1 MQPKTPQKKYE
12 LELWINGVM
21 VADISKL
28 AKDRSYK
35 IKRND
40 TEELEFTLDVTAFEE
55 HCVNAGRD
63 PEATLVPYVTDVRV
77 RRNGKYLFGTQVVD
91 MNYTFGEGG
100 ANVAV
105 KCTGFLDLFRDR
117 YITKFYPNTTDAA
130 DIARDMLDD
139 TQVVYGDFG
148 VVNGPEQYLTDVP
161 RERTYIDQNIKDAL
175 INLTELVNGQ
185 FDFAFT
191 YDRKFNTYQM
201 QGSYR
206 PSLKLTYPYNIKN
219 ISTPKTA
226 LNLYNYTIGLG
237 SGFGEETVRSEGGA
251 AQDAVSRLN
260 YGTRMRIVSFN
271 SVEDQDVLDQ
281 NTAAEN
287 AKTKNLLILPRLTV
301 SGEFLDL
308 NTVWVGDRIPV
319 EIQGHPSLPL
329 SGVYRIEQITT
340 RLDDNDGEDIDL
352 TVDNYG
358 LPVVIS

>member
-1 MQPKTPQKKYE
+1 MPTTPQLKYE
-12 LELWINGVM
+12 IELWINGVM

-28 AKDRSYK
+28 ATSRKYT

-40 TEELEFTLDVTAFEE
+40 TEELSFTLDVTAFENF
-55 HCVNAGRD
+55 CVDAGRD
-63 PEATLVPYVTDVRV
+63 PNATLVPYVTDVRV
-77 RRNGKYLFGTQVVD
+77 KRWGKYLFGTQVVD
-91 MNYTFGEGG
+91 MSYSFGEDGG
-100 ANVAV
+100 TVEV

-117 YITKFYPNTTDAA
+117 YITKFYPSTTESTQ
-130 DIARDMLDD
+130 IARDMLDD

-148 VVNGPEQYLTDVP
+148 VDNGPEQYNTGKL
-161 RERTYIDQNIKDAL
+161 RERNYIDQNIKDAL
-175 INLTELVNGQ
+175 TNLTSLIDGN

-201 QGSYR
+201 QGTYR

-219 ISTPKTA
+219 ITTPKTA
-226 LNLYNYTIGLG
+226 LNLFNYTIGLG

-251 AQDAVSRLN
+251 AQDPTSRLN

-271 SVEDQDVLDQ
+271 SVEDQTVLDQ

-287 AKTKNLLILPRLTV
+287 SKTKDLLILPKLTLADGV
-301 SGEFLDL
+301 IDL

-319 EIQGHPSLPL
+319 EIQGHKSLPL
-329 SGVYRIEQITT
+329 NAVYRIEQIGCS
-340 RLDDNDGEDIDL
+340 LDENDAETVDL

-358 LPVVIS
+358 FVQPVA

>member
-1 MQPKTPQKKYE
+1 MTPQLKYE
-12 LELWINGVM
+12 LELWINDVM

-28 AKDRSYK
+28 AQSRKYN

-40 TEELEFTLDVTAFEE
+40 SEDLEFTLDVKAFEN
-55 HCVNAGRD
+55 HCESAGRD

-77 RRNGKYLFGTQVVD
+77 KRYGAYLFGTQIVD
-91 MNYTFGEGG
+91 INYTFSEAG
-100 ANVAV
+100 ASMAV

-117 YITKFYPNTTDAA
+117 YITKSYPDTTEST

-148 VVNGPEQYLTDVP
+148 VVDGPEQYNTGVP
-161 RERTYIDQNIKDAL
+161 RERNYIDQNIKDAL
-175 INLTELVNGQ
+175 QNLTDLINGK

-191 YDRKFNTYQM
+191 YDRKFNTYAM
-201 QGSYR
+201 QGTYR
-206 PSLKLTYPYNIKN
+206 PNMRLTYPYNIKS

-237 SGFGEETVRSEGGA
+237 SGFGEETVRSEGGD
-251 AQDAVSRLN
+251 AQDADSRAN

-271 SVEDQDVLDQ
+271 SVSDQTTLDQ

-287 AKTKNLLILPRLTV
+287 SKTKNLLILPKLTV
-301 SGEFLDL
+301 SSEFLDL
-308 NTVWVGDRIPV
+308 NSVWVGDRIPV
-319 EIQGHPSLPL
+319 EVQGHPSLPL
-329 SGVYRIEQITT
+329 DDIYRIEQIAVTI
-340 RLDDNDGEDIDL
+340 DENDAEDIGL

-358 LPVVIS
+358 FTEVV